1 MIFTLLM
8 PVRAW
13 EAQRA
18 GSPAAQRGL
27 KKRYGFSSDNSLPL
41 QSLKGLSDG
50 DTADL
55 RRRMPQLAREPANG
69 TPSGCKS
76 GGALYCECERERAT
90 GAMCRVY
97 TKHNRDVHLPL
108 TVKE

>member
-1 MIFTLLM
+1 M

-18 GSPAAQRGL
+18 GNPAAQRGR
-27 KKRYGFSSDNSLPL
+27 KKRYGFSRDNSLPL

-69 TPSGCKS
+69 TPSDLQS
-76 GGALYCECERERAT
+76 DGALYCACERQRAT
-90 GAMCRVY
+90 GAMPRAC
-97 TKHNRDVHLPL
+97 TKHSRDVHLPL